1 MDARVRTT
9 LVEMN
14 RRRERKK
21 KFKTEALQRS
31 QAKLTRVSQ
40 SLKSKLK
47 VKRYLNKAKK
57 YIPKVDV
64 TPSCVRGFFHEVFPF
79 VDIMRSYSLRKYLL
93 KDFVAGMTIG
103 IIHIPQGKYIVY
115 VLSEICSFK
124 IQINVHVYIGCN
136 VSMSRLSYFRRS

>member
-31 QAKLTRVSQ
+31 QDKLSRVSQ

-47 VKRYLNKAKK
+47 VKRYFNKAKK
-57 YIPKVDV
+57 YIPKVEV
-64 TPSCVRGFFHEVFPF
+64 TPSSVRGFFHEVFPF

-103 IIHIPQGKYIVY
+103 IIHIPQGKYTVH
-115 VLSEICSFK
+115 VLSLICGLK
-124 IQINVHVYIGCN
+124 IRVYI
-136 VSMSRLSYFRRS
+136 

>member
-57 YIPKVDV
+57 YIPKVEV

-79 VDIMRSYSLRKYLL
+79 VDIMRNYSLRKYLL

-103 IIHIPQGKYIVY
+103 IIHIPQGNYIVN
-115 VLSEICSFK
+115 VLLLIFSLRYMY
-124 IQINVHVYIGCN
+124 YI
-136 VSMSRLSYFRRS
+136 